1 MSEEHLPDGHLH
13 ALKIVLKGG
22 PADNHVFFAYPG
34 RVTSILTIGLTED
47 NSKHFYAYDAQTNK
61 TTYLGPQH
69 LDHIEHPVI
78 AWIDPPQR
86 ETK

>member
-1 MSEEHLPDGHLH
+1 MSEEHSPDRYIQ

-34 RVTSILTIGLTED
+34 RVTSILAVGITND
-47 NSKHFYAYDAQTNK
+47 QSKHFYAYDAQTNK

-69 LDHIEHPVI
+69 NDQLVHPVI
-78 AWIDPPQR
+78 AWVDLPQE